1 MSGICGSC
9 DFFRDGG
16 TLARREEAHQM
27 GEGLTCP
34 QPVERG
40 LWQSRH
46 CVLVHRRPA
55 CLAPQA
61 RQPMVRGWEG
71 AEYAL
76 VWDGAL
82 TNGPE
87 LRREL
92 AEAGFPLDSHD
103 DTETLLAACILWGVE
118 TPRRLRGSF
127 AYAFWDGGSRRLLCC
142 RDRLGGR
149 SLFWTWVDGTFL
161 FASQQRALF
170 CFPGLAPRLS
180 QDGLRQLLSL
190 APVPPPGIEMFEG
203 IHLLPPASL
212 LIFSPDGVSVHPYW
226 ALESRPH
233 PDDYPTTAARV
244 RQLADEAVRR
254 ELAGSPALGSFLSG
268 SLSSSFVT
276 AAAALAYTEDGRP
289 PLDTWSLQRNGE
301 SSVRQVADAFHTR
314 HRALEC
320 PLPSLVNCMEE
331 EGEILEFPAMALSD
345 AGLFFLCLQVS
356 GTCHTVLTGTG
367 GGCILGGSL
376 WPEGEGG
383 TFLPLPRSTALPLGR
398 QIFDPGL
405 WHSSGVEE
413 HGRDHLSR
421 LLDRCPTL
429 DGESP
434 RETQRRRESWL
445 AFNWLLPA
453 LLARNER
460 LGRASGLDLRSPL
473 CDHLLVEYAWNIPW
487 SMKTANG
494 RPLQL
499 LRDGTED
506 LLPQAVRDQAV
517 LPRILAAESLYGQLV
532 RARLARL
539 LDDTNAPI
547 RPLAEER
554 ALRRLRM
561 EDGGAP
567 VGSSIPKAHVMAYL
581 VQLNRWMEAFH
592 LSV

>member
-1 MSGICGSC
+1 
-9 DFFRDGG
+9 
-16 TLARREEAHQM
+16 
-27 GEGLTCP
+27 
-34 QPVERG
+34 
-40 LWQSRH
+40 
-46 CVLVHRRPA
+46 
-55 CLAPQA
+55 
-61 RQPMVRGWEG
+61 
-71 AEYAL
+71 
-76 VWDGAL
+76 
-82 TNGPE
+82 
-87 LRREL
+87 
-92 AEAGFPLDSHD
+92 
-103 DTETLLAACILWGVE
+103 
-118 TPRRLRGSF
+118 
-127 AYAFWDGGSRRLLCC
+127 
-142 RDRLGGR
+142 
-149 SLFWTWVDGTFL
+149 
-161 FASQQRALF
+161 
-170 CFPGLAPRLS
+170 
-180 QDGLRQLLSL
+180 
-190 APVPPPGIEMFEG
+190 
-203 IHLLPPASL
+203 
-212 LIFSPDGVSVHPYW
+212 
-226 ALESRPH
+226 
-233 PDDYPTTAARV
+233 
-244 RQLADEAVRR
+244 
-254 ELAGSPALGSFLSG
+254 
-268 SLSSSFVT
+268 
-276 AAAALAYTEDGRP
+276 
-289 PLDTWSLQRNGE
+289 
-301 SSVRQVADAFHTR
+301 
-314 HRALEC
+314 
-320 PLPSLVNCMEE
+320 MEE

-421 LLDRCPTL
+421 LLDCCPTL

-506 LLPQAVRDQAV
+506 LLPQAVRDRAA
-517 LPRILAAESLYGQLV
+517 LPHILAAESLYGQLV

-547 RPLAEER
+547 RPLVEER
-554 ALRRLRM
+554 ALRRLLM

-581 VQLNRWMEAFH
+581 VQLNRWMEVFH